1 MKKFLIV
8 ICLIIGIG
16 IVCEFGFNS
25 YNPYET
31 KCVEAGCNNERVE
44 GSIYCKEHKPSEKD
58 TELDDC
64 LHDMVPYEEDT
75 TEETTKETTT
85 YSYHNSSSSSSYG
98 GSSSYSNSSSSYGG
112 SSSYSN
118 SSSSYGG
125 SRSYSSS
132 TKKKSSSSTSGYSSY
147 SSGSSSSSP
156 YKSYDEGYEA
166 VYDDDDYDWDRYNS
180 DSDYAEGVDD
190 ALDELD
196 D

>member
-8 ICLIIGIG
+8 ICLIILMIGIG
-16 IVCEFGFNS
+16 IVCKYSFNT

-44 GSIYCKEHKPSEKD
+44 GSIYCKDHKPSKED
-58 TELDDC
+58 AELDDC
-64 LHDMVPYEEDT
+64 LHDMVPYVEDT
-75 TEETTKETTT
+75 TEENTKETTT
-85 YSYHNSSSSSSYG
+85 YSYYNSSGSSSYSSSSSSY
-98 GSSSYSNSSSSYGG
+98 
-112 SSSYSN
+112 
-118 SSSSYGG
+118 
-125 SRSYSSS
+125 
-132 TKKKSSSSTSGYSSY
+132 
-147 SSGSSSSSP
+147 SGSSSSSP

-180 DSDYAEGVDD
+180 DSDYADGVGD

>member
-1 MKKFLIV
+1 MKKFFFV
-8 ICLIIGIG
+8 ICLIILMIGIG
-16 IVCEFGFNS
+16 IVCKYSFNT

-31 KCVEAGCNNERVE
+31 KCVEAGCNNDRVE
-44 GSIYCKEHKPSEKD
+44 GSIYCKEHKPSKED
-58 TELDDC
+58 AELDDC
-64 LHDMVPYEEDT
+64 LHDMVSYVEDT

-85 YSYHNSSSSSSYG
+85 YSYYNSS

-118 SSSSYGG
+118 SSSSY
-125 SRSYSSS
+125 SSS
-132 TKKKSSSSTSGYSSY
+132 TKKKSSSSTGGYSSY

>member
-1 MKKFLIV
+1 MKKILIV

-31 KCVEAGCNNERVE
+31 KCVEAGCNNDRVE
-44 GSIYCKEHKPSEKD
+44 GSIYCKEHKPSEK
-58 TELDDC
+58 
-64 LHDMVPYEEDT
+64 DT

-85 YSYHNSSSSSSYG
+85 YSYHNSSSSSSY
-98 GSSSYSNSSSSYGG
+98 SNSSS
-112 SSSYSN
+112 
-118 SSSSYGG
+118 
-125 SRSYSSS
+125 SYSSS
-132 TKKKSSSSTSGYSSY
+132 TKKKSSSSTGGYSSY